1 MMNNGL
7 QCITD
12 IPVDKR
18 LCALID
24 LDGTMF
30 HGSQMI
36 AGADQLVTALHEMN
50 IPLLFVTNNSTRT
63 PDQVADLLRSMGIP
77 ASVND
82 VVTTSQAAADY
93 ISEHYSHERVYMIGE
108 QGLQQ
113 ALTEANIDWTSN
125 PEEVYQDNRI
135 KVVVQGLDREMTYEK
150 LEAAAIAIRNGAA
163 FISTNPDLMLP
174 SDKGIS
180 PGAGTLAAAIQAAS
194 GTDPIYMGKPHRI
207 IMDVALKR
215 MGCTADEAIVIGDN
229 MLTDMMAGINAGCY
243 TALVLTG
250 VTTTSN
256 LAFYIEKIGTS
267 PDLICDNLDVMK
279 QWFESRP

>member
-1 MMNNGL
+1 MNNGL

-12 IPVDKR
+12 IPADKR

-36 AGADQLVTALHEMN
+36 AGADQLITALHELN

-63 PDQVADLLRSMGIP
+63 PAQVADLLRSMGIP
-77 ASVND
+77 ASVD
-82 VVTTSQAAADY
+82 EVVTSSIAVAEY
-93 ISEHYSHERVYMIGE
+93 VKEHFNGERVFMIGE
-108 QGLQQ
+108 QGLKQ
-113 ALTEANIDWTSN
+113 ALNEANIDWTSD
-125 PEEVYQDNRI
+125 PQAVYQDDNI
-135 KVVVQGLDREMTYEK
+135 KVVVQGLDRSFSYEK

-163 FISTNPDLMLP
+163 FVATNPDLMLP

-180 PGAGTLAAAIQAAS
+180 PGAGTITAAIQAAS
-194 GTDPIYMGKPHRI
+194 SYDPVYMGKPHSI
-207 IMDVALKR
+207 IMEVALKR
-215 MGCTADEAIVIGDN
+215 LGISADEAIVIGDN
-229 MLTDMMAGINAGCY
+229 MATDMLAGVNAGCY

-256 LAFYIEKIGTS
+256 LAFYIEKTGAS
-267 PDLICDNLDVMK
+267 PDLICEDLEVMK
-279 QWFESRP
+279 QWFINRQ